1 MKKTLI
7 TLLFLSLFSSN
18 FLYAAESFPPDEV
31 VMETPAVT
39 EVTNEAEDIS
49 DEETQIDENTKMVT
63 NKYFDLTLERKPQS
77 AFGKHIPYVLTVT
90 PHLNSSRTQILWN
103 VPTTLDVNPKHK
115 EFVSL
120 EDGQTY
126 TFQAN
131 IKPLRGGTCDF
142 SVSVISW
149 QHNTN
154 YTNSIHD
161 SITLSNSL
169 VLQPVSSQYTI
180 MNIVKILGILT
191 LFAIICIIT
200 VAVVKRYMVK
210 AKKWLTP
217 PS

>member
-7 TLLFLSLFSSN
+7 ALLLLSLFLSNS
-18 FLYAAESFPPDEV
+18 LYAAESFPPNESPT
-31 VMETPAVT
+31 ETAVVT
-39 EVTNEAEDIS
+39 ETT
-49 DEETQIDENTKMVT
+49 DETKDVSEKETQIDESTKMIK

-77 AFGKHIPYVLTVT
+77 AFGKHIPYILTIT
-90 PHLNSSRTQILWN
+90 PHLNSNRTQILWN
-103 VPTTLDVNPKHK
+103 VPTTLNVNPKHK

-120 EDGQTY
+120 EDGKTY

-131 IKPLRGGTCDF
+131 IKPLRGGIFDF

-149 QHNTN
+149 QHDTN

-161 SITLSNSL
+161 TITLNNSL

-180 MNIVKILGILT
+180 MNIVKVLAILV
-191 LFAIICIIT
+191 LFVIACIIT
-200 VAVVKRYMVK
+200 VVLVKRYMVK